1 MLFLSVQEKTQWAA
15 LGARVLAD
23 RAVAPRAF
31 DGELRPNLRPVFAY
45 FAGALLGSRG
55 QPERA
60 LAWFREGARDED
72 PALLSNAYMVS
83 FLERHGG
90 QMIMPAV
97 VFADPRPFIHFAGT
111 PEMKSSRASFARQLG
126 HSLPRFP
133 RPFRVLDIGTGDGAL
148 LGMVLEHLRE
158 IGRVGDIA
166 EILLNDASPA
176 MIALA
181 EKTLKALYPRARVHS
196 LAGRIENVAGR
207 IEGHYD
213 LIMSSLAYHHM
224 PMEKKRIHLRVLAP
238 HFDHFAIFELDA
250 NNDTP
255 ELGSPELALSV
266 YQSYGQIIG
275 FVFGHDAP
283 VDVALASV
291 DCFLMTE
298 AVSLL
303 TQPRGVRND
312 YHMLR
317 GQWQAL
323 FEEELGPAF
332 ACGCDSICY
341 ADEYLNLFSLHYG
354 R

>member
-1 MLFLSVQEKTQWAA
+1 MLFLSPQEKKQWSA
-15 LGARVLAD
+15 LGARILAD
-23 RAVAPRAF
+23 RAVVPRAF

-45 FAGALLGSRG
+45 FAGALMAANG
-55 QPERA
+55 QPERGMV
-60 LAWFREGARDED
+60 WFKEGARDED
-72 PALLSNAYMVS
+72 AAVLSNAYLLS

-90 QMIMPAV
+90 KMIMPAV

-111 PEMKSSRASFARQLG
+111 PEMKSSRANFIRHLG
-126 HSLPRFP
+126 HSLPCFD
-133 RPFRVLDIGTGDGAL
+133 RPFRVMDIGTGDGAL
-148 LGMVLEHLRE
+148 LGMVLRHLQE
-158 IGRVGDIA
+158 AGRVGDIG
-166 EILLNDASPA
+166 EIMLNDASPA

-181 EKTLKALYPRARVHS
+181 EKNLKALFPRATVHS
-196 LAGRIENVAGR
+196 LIDRIENVSGR

-224 PMEKKRIHLRVLAP
+224 PLEKKRIHLRVLAP
-238 HFDHFAIFELDA
+238 HCDHFAIFEVDA

-255 ELGSPELALSV
+255 ELGTPELALSV

-275 FVFGHDAP
+275 FVFAHDAP

-317 GQWQAL
+317 SQWQAL
-323 FEEELGPAF
+323 FDEELGQAF
-332 ACGCDSICY
+332 ACGCDSVCY
-341 ADEYLNLFSLHYG
+341 ADEYLNLFTMHYG